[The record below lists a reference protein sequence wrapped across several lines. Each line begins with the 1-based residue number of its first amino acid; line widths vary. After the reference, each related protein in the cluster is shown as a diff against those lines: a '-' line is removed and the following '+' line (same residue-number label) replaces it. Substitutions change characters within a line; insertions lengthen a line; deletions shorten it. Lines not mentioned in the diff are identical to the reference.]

1 MYQVDPYLKEVDFP
15 SDKIR
20 QQLEKMLMDPLFL
33 KSPILKRF
41 LFFIVNEKLGGRSN
55 CLKEYTIGL
64 NILNK
69 PRDFNPQENGIVRIH
84 AGRLRLAMAH
94 YYNNQGAQDEIRISL
109 PKGNYVPVF
118 SENAAYFLRSALDD
132 QQRGFYNAY
141 ASGNSVIASVF
152 PFHYVE
158 EKGFIKNFA
167 DGLAGQLSSSLKK
180 DINFSVI
187 SYNAI
192 RLFTE
197 KVSGI
202 KEIAAV
208 FGAHYFFA
216 GDIQCQKNTA
226 RITIEMFRADTSEQV
241 WSQMFERKISP
252 ENIFEVQDDI
262 IKHVMDA
269 LQGVGLL
276 PVEKTKTDGIM
287 AVV

>member
-1 MYQVDPYLKEVDFP
+1 MYQVDPFLKEVDFP
-15 SDKIR
+15 ADKIL
-20 QQLEKMLMDPLFL
+20 QQLGKMLIDPLFS

-69 PRDFNPQENGIVRIH
+69 PKDFNPQENGIVRIH
-84 AGRLRLAMAH
+84 AGRLRHALAH
-94 YYNNQGAQDEIRISL
+94 YYNNQGAHDEIRISL

-118 SENAAYFLRSALDD
+118 SENADYFLRAALDD
-132 QQRGFYNAY
+132 QHREFYNSY

-167 DGLAGQLSSSLKK
+167 DGLGGQLSSSLKK
-180 DINFSVI
+180 VRNISVI

-192 RLFTE
+192 RLVSE

-208 FGAHYFFA
+208 FGAHYVFT
-216 GDIQCQKNTA
+216 GDIHCQKNTA
-226 RITIEMFRADTSEQV
+226 RITIEMYRADTSEQV
-241 WSQMFERKISP
+241 WSQMFERKVTP

-262 IKHVMDA
+262 IKHVFDA
-269 LQGVGLL
+269 LQGPGLHPL
-276 PVEKTKTDGIM
+276 EKTKADGMM
-287 AVV
+287 AVA

>member
-20 QQLEKMLMDPLFL
+20 QQLEKMLLDPLFS

-41 LFFIVNEKLGGRSN
+41 LFFIVDEKLRGRSN

-69 PRDFNPQENGIVRIH
+69 PKDFNPQENGIVRIH
-84 AGRLRLAMAH
+84 AGRLRHALAH
-94 YYNNQGAQDEIRISL
+94 YYNNQGAHDKIRISL

-118 SENAAYFLRSALDD
+118 SENADYFMRSALHD
-132 QQRGFYNAY
+132 QQKEFYNTCS
-141 ASGNSVIASVF
+141 SGNTMIASVI
-152 PFHYVE
+152 PFHYIE

-167 DGLAGQLSSSLKK
+167 DGLGAQLSSSLGKVRN
-180 DINFSVI
+180 ISVI

-192 RLFTE
+192 RLSTE
-197 KVSGI
+197 KSAGI

-208 FGAHYFFA
+208 FGAHYVFT
-216 GDIQCQKNTA
+216 GDLHCQKNMV

-241 WSQMFERKISP
+241 LSKMFERKISA
-252 ENIFEVQDDI
+252 ENIFEVQDDVI
-262 IKHVMDA
+262 NHVLDEVQR
-269 LQGVGLL
+269 LDIHGL
-276 PVEKTKTDGIM
+276 ENKKAGDIM
-287 AVV
+287 AVA

>member
-15 SDKIR
+15 ADKIR
-20 QQLEKMLMDPLFL
+20 QQLGKMLVDPVFS

-41 LFFIVNEKLGGRSN
+41 LLFIVNEKLGGRSN

-69 PRDFNPQENGIVRIH
+69 PKDFNPQKNGIVRIH
-84 AGRLRLAMAH
+84 AGRLRQVLAH
-94 YYNNQGAQDEIRISL
+94 YYNNQGSQDEIRISL
-109 PKGNYVPVF
+109 PKGNYVPAF
-118 SENAAYFLRSALDD
+118 SVNADYFLRAALDD
-132 QQRGFYNAY
+132 QHREFQSSYTA
-141 ASGNSVIASVF
+141 GNSVIASVF

-180 DINFSVI
+180 VINFSVI

-192 RLFTE
+192 RFVTE

-202 KEIAAV
+202 KEIATV
-208 FGAHYFFA
+208 FGAHYVFA
-216 GDIQCQKNTA
+216 GDIHCQKNTA

-262 IKHVMDA
+262 IKHVLDA
-269 LQGVGLL
+269 LQGAGLHPL
-276 PVEKTKTDGIM
+276 ENTKTVGIM
-287 AVV
+287 AVA

>member
-1 MYQVDPYLKEVDFP
+1 MGRQETIAKIAGHDKASPPTSSKVFLGRPQHLK
-15 SDKIR
+15 
-20 QQLEKMLMDPLFL
+20 
-33 KSPILKRF
+33 
-41 LFFIVNEKLGGRSN
+41 FFHA
-55 CLKEYTIGL
+55 
-64 NILNK
+64 NI
-69 PRDFNPQENGIVRIH
+69 
-84 AGRLRLAMAH
+84 
-94 YYNNQGAQDEIRISL
+94 
-109 PKGNYVPVF
+109 
-118 SENAAYFLRSALDD
+118 
-132 QQRGFYNAY
+132 
-141 ASGNSVIASVF
+141 VF
-152 PFHYVE
+152 PFQYIE
-158 EKGFIKNFA
+158 KKGFIKNFA

-216 GDIQCQKNTA
+216 GDIQFQKNTA

-252 ENIFEVQDDI
+252 ENIFEIQDDI

-269 LQGVGLL
+269 LQGVGLGPL
-276 PVEKTKTDGIM
+276 EKTKTDGMM
-287 AVV
+287 AVA